1 MSKPAN
7 EECSG
12 KIIDIL
18 LDFRITTKY
27 ETEYPNVRI
36 IERLFGYYLF
46 KLLSLITYW

>member
-27 ETEYPNVRI
+27 KSDYKNVWK